1 MNQPLRQQ
9 VKKENDS
16 SSQQMDDLFD
26 SLIQSGEISADFKK
40 PPSLPGKEKLPS
52 MASCGSPLSSGSP
65 PSAELA
71 QAAPPPSGSV

>member
-16 SSQQMDDLFD
+16 SSQQMNDLFD

-40 PPSLPGKEKLPS
+40 PPSLPGKEKLPW
-52 MASCGSPLSSGSP
+52 SPLSSGSP